1 VIIRIGDLERGTKFK
16 FIERQ
21 NAAVLGTY
29 MVIRQLSNTVTV
41 YAALNLNYSD
51 NMLYEVSSDVE
62 VEVKNIWEELERAL
76 SDDDKSTTG

>member
-41 YAALNLNYSD
+41 YADYSD